1 MTVQMNVILPS
12 TTAQKEETEKY
23 SFCRQ
28 PIEHRCFSPPLSAP
42 LPLSKRNKYNLF
54 KKHYRLKC
62 TAFGR
67 LSEMPPTVV
76 SIIF

>member
-42 LPLSKRNKYNLF
+42 SPS
-54 KKHYRLKC
+54 LKEINII
-62 TAFGR
+62 F
-67 LSEMPPTVV
+67 LK
-76 SIIF
+76 SIIG